1 MNSALVKPIFNI
13 KFHIVMEITV
23 KQMMQIEENGHQ
35 MGFFRKLMMENAGAA
50 TARHIVEHYFDLTSK
65 KVSVFAGL
73 GNNGGD
79 AFVVARHL
87 AGFGCRPTVIL
98 LGHPDKIKT
107 EEAKSNWKILEK
119 MNSVNLVL
127 ASDTVGLVNDAEI
140 IVDGIL
146 GTGISGN
153 IGEPYSSAI
162 SLINQSHAF
171 KLAVDVPSGLDP
183 DTGLVN
189 DKCVKADVTITFH
202 KMKIGMSKNLDM
214 CGKIIVEKI
223 GIPPEA
229 EIGVL

>member
-1 MNSALVKPIFNI
+1 
-13 KFHIVMEITV
+13 MEITV

-35 MGFFRKLMMENAGAA
+35 MGFSRKLMMENAGASV
-50 TARHIVEHYFDLTSK
+50 ARHITEKYPDLSK
-65 KVSVFAGL
+65 KKVLVFAGL

-87 AGFGCRPTVIL
+87 AGFGCEPVVIL
-98 LGHPDKIKT
+98 LGAPDKIKT
-107 EEAKSNWKILEK
+107 EEARSNWQLLEK
-119 MNSVNLVL
+119 MNSVNLIIAL
-127 ASDTVGLVNDAEI
+127 DPSTIDLQADI

-146 GTGISGN
+146 GTGIAGK
-153 IGEPYSSAI
+153 IREPYASAI
-162 SLINQSHAF
+162 DLINKLHAH
-171 KLAVDVPSGLDP
+171 KCAVDIPSGMDP
-183 DTGLVN
+183 DTGNVT

-202 KMKIGMSKNLDM
+202 KMKIGMQKRIDM

>member
-1 MNSALVKPIFNI
+1 
-13 KFHIVMEITV
+13 MEITV

-50 TARHIVEHYFDLTSK
+50 TVRHIVERFSDLKSK
-65 KVSVFAGL
+65 KVIIFAGL

-87 AGFGCRPTVIL
+87 TGFGCQPTVIL

-107 EEAKSNWKILEK
+107 EEARSNWKILEK

-127 ASDTVGLVNDAEI
+127 ASETSGLTNSAEI
-140 IVDGIL
+140 IIDGIL
-146 GTGISGN
+146 GTGISGT
-153 IGEPYSSAI
+153 IREPYSSAI
-162 SLINQSHAF
+162 DVINQSHAF
-171 KLAVDVPSGLDP
+171 KVAVDVPSGLDP

-189 DKCVKADVTITFH
+189 DKCVKADITITFH
-202 KMKIGMSKNLDM
+202 KIKIGMPKGQDM
-214 CGKIIVEKI
+214 CGKIFVEKI